1 MNTKMLTEK
10 ILDILDKYEFVTSIP
25 IDTEKLRSEVE
36 NEILKEFESEHY
48 L

>member
-1 MNTKMLTEK
+1 MLTEK
-10 ILDILDKYEFVTSIP
+10 ILDILDKYEFVTSIT

>member
-1 MNTKMLTEK
+1 MLTEK
-10 ILDILDKYEFVTSIP
+10 ILDTLDKYEFVTSIP